1 MADSFVFY
9 RSFYEAAR
17 CLPNT
22 ERLQLFDALCSYAL
36 DGEEHAPQGGIV
48 SAVLSVAKP
57 VIDANRQ
64 RRESGKCGGRPSKKP
79 TVSENAETEK
89 PMVFENTETEKPS
102 VSEKPKIQKPNE
114 NENVNVNENVN
125 ENINTNVD
133 QPQASGREH
142 LATEFEE
149 LWKLYPRKDGKKAAF
164 AAYVRARTR
173 KKDPVKKVDVYMGIV
188 NYNAMIKAAGTPA
201 QYIMQGSTFFRG
213 ERWTDDFSHRPRDAD
228 RNKFNQGMESHNYDF
243 DTLEKELLGY
253 DPNTGGTA

>member
-9 RSFYEAAR
+9 RSFFDGVAALPKEAQA
-17 CLPNT
+17 
-22 ERLQLFDALCSYAL
+22 DAYAALCRYAL
-36 DGEEHAPQGGIV
+36 DDIEPEPGGLDYV
-48 SAVLSVAKP
+48 VFVMARAQ
-57 VIDANRQ
+57 IDANIR
-64 RRESGKCGGRPSKKP
+64 RRENGRQGGEAKASKAVASSSKDVASSSKDVAKASNP
-79 TVSENAETEK
+79 V
-89 PMVFENTETEKPS
+89 P
-102 VSEKPKIQKPNE
+102 
-114 NENVNVNENVN
+114 NVNVNVNDNVN
-125 ENINTNVD
+125 GNINTYVD
-133 QPQASGREH
+133 QPQASGREY

-188 NYNAMIKAAGTPA
+188 NYNAMIKASGTPA

-228 RNKFNQGMESHNYDF
+228 RNKFNQGMESHDYDF
-243 DTLEKELLGY
+243 DALEKELLGY